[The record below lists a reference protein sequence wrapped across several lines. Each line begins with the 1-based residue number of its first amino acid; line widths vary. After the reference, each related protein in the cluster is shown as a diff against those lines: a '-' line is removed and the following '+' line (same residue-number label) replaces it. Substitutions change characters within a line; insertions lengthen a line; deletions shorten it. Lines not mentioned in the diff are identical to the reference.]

1 MTDLH
6 VVGVHGIRQR
16 DTNSIKLADDW
27 SQALARSIAVHV
39 GPRAVVPAVT
49 APYYGDV
56 FPRSRL
62 KLGEDEA
69 PDLATTDEEELD
81 FILRALEVHTPPV
94 LGQQTSAGTLGMPPR
109 TNPHLVRAIAR
120 VDRRFGNG
128 AGRLLLSRIS
138 EVYGYFKDK
147 DKAEEVRS
155 RVREAVEQTGATL
168 IIAHSLG
175 SVVVYDMFQRGQI
188 PLPATGARVNQLITC
203 GSPLAWLP
211 VQRKLGLD
219 ATATLHLPTDVA
231 WLNAFDPYDPVTA
244 GVGLS
249 ALAPEVIDA
258 PVDNQDDPH
267 AADRY
272 LEQKAVALAVQTALK
287 LSPPPAL

>member
-1 MTDLH
+1 MTNLH

-27 SQALARSIAVHV
+27 SEALARSIAVHV
-39 GPRAVVPAVT
+39 GPQAVVPTVT

-56 FPRSRL
+56 FPRGRL
-62 KLGEDEA
+62 KLGEDET
-69 PDLATTDEEELD
+69 PVLATADEEELD
-81 FILRALEVHTPPV
+81 FILSALEVHTPPV
-94 LGQQTSAGTLGMPPR
+94 PGQQPPVGTLGMPPR
-109 TNPHLVRAIAR
+109 THPRLVRATAR

-128 AGRLLLSRIS
+128 VGRLLLTRIS
-138 EVYGYFKDK
+138 EAYGYFKDK
-147 DKAEEVRS
+147 DKAEEVRT
-155 RVREAVEQTGATL
+155 RVLTAVEQTGATL

-188 PLPATGARVNQLITC
+188 PPPTTSTGVNQLITC
-203 GSPLAWLP
+203 GSPLAWLT
-211 VQRKLGLD
+211 VQRELGFD
-219 ATATLHLPTDVA
+219 ATAALRLPTGVA
-231 WLNAFDPYDPVTA
+231 WLNVFDPYDPVTA

-249 ALAPEVIDA
+249 TLAPEVIDA

-272 LEQKAVALAVQTALK
+272 LEQKAVALAVQAALK
-287 LSPPPAL
+287 LSAPPAL